1 MKKQNDCDNCPY
13 YGSRYDSFYCDGE
26 EWCKCGIYDNS
37 GYQIVKGCNYP
48 LFIGKILAFKED
60 IKEKISDRRVRKI
73 YEKEEKERI
82 KLGMTE
88 EEYFDYKNGEEME
101 SY

>member
-13 YGSRYDSFYCDGE
+13 YRLKYDSFYCDSE
-26 EWCKCGIYDNS
+26 EQCKCGIYDNS
-37 GYQIVKGCNYP
+37 GFPIVKGCNYS
-48 LFIGKILAFKED
+48 LFIRKILAFKENT
-60 IKEKISDRRVRKI
+60 KEKISDRRAKRI

-82 KLGMTE
+82 KLNMTE

-101 SY
+101 EE